1 MASFAGVSTP
11 FFPTLPSIRRTRR
24 SLPSLK
30 TFIPASKLQAGFQQA
45 SSNKRPSFF
54 RHGIGST
61 ATYWNQA
68 RVVPTSVP
76 VRVAHELLQAGHH
89 YLDVRTVDEFN
100 AGHATGAIN
109 IPYVLKVG
117 SGMTRNPNFL
127 VEVSS
132 VFGKDDEIIIGCRS
146 GKRSLMAAAELTSAG
161 FTGITD
167 IAGGYSAWVQNRL
180 PSER

>member
-1 MASFAGVSTP
+1 MASFAAVATP
-11 FFPTLPSIRRTRR
+11 FFPPLPSPRR
-24 SLPSLK
+24 SLPSPK
-30 TFIPASKLQAGFQQA
+30 AFIPAPKLQARFQQA

-68 RVVPTSVP
+68 GVVPTSVP
-76 VRVAHELLQAGHH
+76 VRLAHELLQAGHH

-100 AGHATGAIN
+100 ASHATGAIN

-117 SGMTRNPNFL
+117 SGMTKNPNFL

-132 VFGKDDEIIIGCRS
+132 VFRKDDEIIIGCRS

-180 PSER
+180 PTEQ